1 MSTVDLVQLAALPEV
16 VEQLQTRIS
25 ELEERLTLAER
36 RPYSVAQAAKAL
48 GVCEKTVRRRID
60 AGELQHQRTGAR
72 VVVYLRFVRP

>member
-1 MSTVDLVQLAALPEV
+1 MSTVDLAQLAALPDV
-16 VEQLQTRIS
+16 VEQLQNRIS

-36 RPYSVAQAAKAL
+36 RPYSVAEAAKAL

-72 VVVYLRFVRP
+72 VVVYLRFVHS

>member
-1 MSTVDLVQLAALPEV
+1 MSTVDLAQLAALPEV

-36 RPYSVAQAAKAL
+36 RPYSVAEAAKAL

-60 AGELQHQRTGAR
+60 AGELQHQRTGSR

>member
-1 MSTVDLVQLAALPEV
+1 MSTVDLAQLAALPEV
-16 VEQLQTRIS
+16 VEELQTRIS

-72 VVVYLRFVRP
+72 VVVYLRAVRP